1 MQAGSSERR
10 PDRKPTSW
18 TARVLA
24 PLALAG
30 VVAAVGLVVGSSLSS
45 SDDDGGGGGK
55 GRGGGTPTTTSGCQP
70 AADKAVEAGYFV
82 IESGED
88 LSVVADKTCIPLDRL
103 ETLNP
108 NLDPQLIPIGA
119 CVDLRKDGCKALASQ
134 G

>member
-1 MQAGSSERR
+1 MQAGSSERTA
-10 PDRKPTSW
+10 DRKPSSW

-24 PLALAG
+24 PLALVA
-30 VVAAVGLVVGSSLSS
+30 VVAAVVLVVGGSLSS
-45 SDDDGGGGGK
+45 SDDDGAGGK
-55 GRGGGTPTTTSGCQP
+55 GRGGGATTTTAGCQP

-119 CVDLRKDGCKALASQ
+119 CVDLRKDGCKALAAQ